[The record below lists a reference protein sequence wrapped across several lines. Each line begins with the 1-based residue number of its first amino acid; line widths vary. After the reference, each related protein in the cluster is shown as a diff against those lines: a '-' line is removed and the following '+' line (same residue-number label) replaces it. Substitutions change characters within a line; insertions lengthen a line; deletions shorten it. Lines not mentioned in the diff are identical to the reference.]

1 MSCLRRR
8 RRPGPHRWITARPWR
23 LPFSGVR
30 PRILQAVRL
39 FGRLSARTARRS
51 SQSASTRKRPNP
63 ATQSSVPPGG
73 CHDGAV
79 NMSIQRLSTS
89 SRSRSAAGSAANV
102 QKWKTARTIPTACR
116 IGAAAVRNPSRP
128 YGPTRHHKPAAT
140 ARRQRGCSDPAIR
153 FPSSRRPAPG
163 AGAEAAAKRQGGRQ
177 SRSGHGPLLIRR
189 RQVRAA
195 ASPSQS
201 TNAPVGAGTS
211 SQPNC
216 PTYPVAYQ
224 KFCRA

>member
-1 MSCLRRR
+1 MIVSLKSTKTTSSGAGGGALAPGGPGSGATAPGCWAPLFAGTDSHPSASRGTPPPRGKVITGSSPSDDKGFGSSKATDTADGWWQTCVCDMSSSGRKILTVVSQFPRKTDMSCLRRR

-79 NMSIQRLSTS
+79 NMSIQRLSD
-89 SRSRSAAGSAANV
+89 V
-102 QKWKTARTIPTACR
+102 Q
-116 IGAAAVRNPSRP
+116 
-128 YGPTRHHKPAAT
+128 
-140 ARRQRGCSDPAIR
+140 
-153 FPSSRRPAPG
+153 
-163 AGAEAAAKRQGGRQ
+163 
-177 SRSGHGPLLIRR
+177 
-189 RQVRAA
+189 
-195 ASPSQS
+195 
-201 TNAPVGAGTS
+201 
-211 SQPNC
+211 
-216 PTYPVAYQ
+216 PVA
-224 KFCRA
+224 